1 MAACYNLTI
10 GIDWID
16 REMKKNKAASH
27 LCIAIFCLVFYL
39 DTNAGESIG
48 DTVIP
53 GYSQRNLLRNI
64 DSKSDADAL
73 LWRNKWDSKTL
84 PPGMTVDLDF
94 LALDSPKLKDNGNPY
109 GCVKAGRQLDS
120 LENNI
125 FIYVDKISRSTGS
138 SYGVFADYPSNFICK
153 PDPREID
160 RLLANRIASAKQDRV
175 ELLESERL
183 SNLAPGQCDGKQ
195 MYGYVSTALDAGN
208 GVLNVAS
215 NEAYGGG
222 AVGLALTS
230 STMGIYNSAVVNMR
244 EHDLS
249 LARAGCKSLSGGPTQ
264 AMLKSF
270 KEIDFKIRRLVDSQ
284 YNQTGLITNGFGG
297 VK

>member
-1 MAACYNLTI
+1 MAI

-16 REMKKNKAASH
+16 REMGKIKLALNLYSA
-27 LCIAIFCLVFYL
+27 LFCFAFYL
-39 DTNAGESIG
+39 DSSAGESVG

-53 GYSQRNLLRNI
+53 GYAQRNLLRNI
-64 DSKSDADAL
+64 DSKSDVDAL
-73 LWRNKWDSKTL
+73 LWRNKWDSKIL

-94 LALDSPKLKDNGNPY
+94 LALDSQKLKGSENPY
-109 GCVKAGRQLDS
+109 GCVKVGRQLDS
-120 LENNI
+120 LDDNV
-125 FIYVDKISRSTGS
+125 FIYVDKISRSPGS
-138 SYGVFADYPSNFICK
+138 GYGVFADYPSSFICK
-153 PDPREID
+153 PDPLDID
-160 RLLANRIASAKQDRV
+160 RLLANRIATAKQGRA

-183 SNLAPGQCDGKQ
+183 STLAPGQCDGKQ
-195 MYGYVSTALDAGN
+195 MYEYVSTALDAGN
-208 GVLNVAS
+208 GVLNIAS

-264 AMLKSF
+264 EMLKSF
-270 KEIDFKIRRLVDSQ
+270 KEVDFKIRRLVDSQ
-284 YNQTGLITNGFGG
+284 YNQPGLITNGFGG

>member
-1 MAACYNLTI
+1 
-10 GIDWID
+10 
-16 REMKKNKAASH
+16 MKKIKPVS
-27 LCIAIFCLVFYL
+27 CICFVIFCSSFYI
-39 DTNAGESIG
+39 DARAGDSIG
-48 DTVIP
+48 DTIIP

-64 DSKSDADAL
+64 DSKGDADVL
-73 LWRNKWDSKTL
+73 LWRNKLDSKEL

-94 LALDSPKLKDNGNPY
+94 LALDSPKLRDNGNPY
-109 GCVKAGRQLDS
+109 GCIKVGRPLDS
-120 LENNI
+120 LENNV
-125 FIYVDKISRSTGS
+125 FIYVDKISRSPESG
-138 SYGVFADYPSNFICK
+138 YGVFADYPSNFICK
-153 PDPREID
+153 PDSREID
-160 RLLANRIASAKQDRV
+160 RLLANRIASERQSRI

-183 SNLAPGQCDGKQ
+183 SKLAPGQCDGKQ

-208 GVLNVAS
+208 GVLNVAN

-249 LARAGCKSLSGGPTQ
+249 LARSGCKSLSGGPTQ

-270 KEIDFKIRRLVDSQ
+270 KEIDFKIRRLVGSQ
-284 YNQTGLITNGFGG
+284 YNQPGVITNGFGG

>member
-1 MAACYNLTI
+1 MVACYNLTTGVYWTDI
-10 GIDWID
+10 
-16 REMKKNKAASH
+16 EMKKNKPASH
-27 LCIAIFCLVFYL
+27 LCIVFFCLGFYL
-39 DTNAGESIG
+39 ETNAGEAIG
-48 DTVIP
+48 DTIIP

-64 DSKSDADAL
+64 DSKSDAEAL
-73 LWRNKWDSKTL
+73 LWRNKRDSKTL
-84 PPGMTVDLDF
+84 PPGMTIDLDF
-94 LALDSPKLKDNGNPY
+94 LALDSPKIKGSGNPY
-109 GCVKAGRQLDS
+109 GCVKVGPQPDS

-125 FIYVDKISRSTGS
+125 FIYVDKISRSPGS
-138 SYGVFADYPSNFICK
+138 GYGVFADYPSNFICR

-160 RLLANRIASAKQDRV
+160 RLLANRIASAKQGRV

-183 SNLAPGQCDGKQ
+183 SSLASGQCDGKQ
-195 MYGYVSTALDAGN
+195 MYGYVSTALDSGN

-222 AVGLALTS
+222 AVGLALSS

-244 EHDLS
+244 EHDLA
-249 LARAGCKSLSGGPTQ
+249 LARAGCKTLSGGPTQ

-270 KEIDFKIRRLVDSQ
+270 KEVDFKIRRLVDSQ
-284 YNQTGLITNGFGG
+284 YNQPGVITNGFGG